1 MLRKSRLR
9 TNMLDFQEYFPNKPE
24 QPYITDAIKQLQL
37 LGLVSTTSVKDF
49 TKLGL
54 SISKLPD
61 LSSLSMSKAVYS
73 ALRKRQCGRD
83 LIILSSILSVLNTS
97 AMIKSIPSKYKCAEG
112 DFMTLLNVMNVILL
126 VQGSVPA
133 QEFNID
139 RVCNAKGLSAS

>member
-97 AMIKSIPSKYKCAEG
+97 AMIKSIPSKYKCA
-112 DFMTLLNVMNVILL
+112 
-126 VQGSVPA
+126 
-133 QEFNID
+133 
-139 RVCNAKGLSAS
+139 K